1 MLDLRRVGDKL
12 YKVLR
17 YIPLHNV
24 MDKKG
29 NINRKIVGLWVKY
42 EDGDHVLQERNRI
55 LICETIKETKY
66 KEITK

>member
-29 NINRKIVGLWVKY
+29 IIKRIIVGLCVKY
-42 EDGDHVLQERNRI
+42 ENGDHVLGEPNRI